1 MVFPERGG
9 FIVLTNELIR
19 RRTAR
24 LAGALAAFAL
34 TASLTAAPATAAD
47 TPPIYLGFGDSYAA
61 GIGGGT
67 YQAGPEW
74 IPAPCIQTME
84 AYSTTLR
91 GKNFACSGATTT
103 AVSAVVTAAAY
114 NRATAPYLAN
124 ASVITV
130 TVGGNDIDAGAAAVQ
145 CAASISTAFCK
156 AALVNSLAVKLP
168 QLPGK
173 IKAMVAVIKKN
184 APRARIV
191 LTGYPRLFTANAL
204 MTEEQKTTVRTL
216 NSAADLLNGTIAL
229 SALANR
235 VKYVSVTNQ
244 FTNHGI
250 GSAVPWIV
258 GPLPVCKLS
267 YTCAPAD
274 RLGDMFHPTATGYA
288 YGYVP
293 ALAGLVP

>member
-1 MVFPERGG
+1 M
-9 FIVLTNELIR
+9 LTNEPIR

-24 LAGALAAFAL
+24 LAGALAALAL

-47 TPPIYLGFGDSYAA
+47 PPPIYLGFGDSYAA
-61 GIGGGT
+61 GIGGGA
-67 YQAGPEW
+67 YEAGPAW
-74 IPAPCIQTME
+74 IPALPCVQTAA
-84 AYSTTLR
+84 AYSRML
-91 GKNFACSGATTT
+91 GGENLACSGATT
-103 AVSAVVTAAAY
+103 ADVSAVVTAAAY
-114 NRATAPYLAN
+114 NRTAAPYLAN

-130 TVGGNDIDAGAAAVQ
+130 TVGGNDIEAGTAAAQ
-145 CAASISTAFCK
+145 CAASTATGFCK

-173 IKAMVAVIKKN
+173 IKAMVAVIKKY

-191 LTGYPRLFTANAL
+191 LTGYPRLFTANAS
-204 MTEEQKTTVRTL
+204 MPEEQKTTIRTL

-250 GSAVPWIV
+250 GSADPWIV
-258 GPLPVCKLS
+258 GPPEPLCLP
-267 YTCAPAD
+267 TINCALKGQP
-274 RLGDMFHPTATGYA
+274 GDVFHPTATGYR

>member
-1 MVFPERGG
+1 M
-9 FIVLTNELIR
+9 LTNDLIR

-24 LAGALAAFAL
+24 LAGALAALAL
-34 TASLTAAPATAAD
+34 TAGLTAAPATAAD
-47 TPPIYLGFGDSYAA
+47 PPPIYLGFGDSYAA
-61 GIGGGT
+61 GIGGGP
-67 YQAGPEW
+67 YLAPSAW
-74 IPAPCIQTME
+74 VPADCIQTE
-84 AYSTTLR
+84 VAYPAILG
-91 GKNFACSGATTT
+91 GKNLACSGATTT
-103 AVSAVVTAAAY
+103 NVSAIVTAAAY
-114 NRATAPYLAN
+114 NPGTAAYLAN

-145 CAASISTAFCK
+145 CATSIATATCK

-173 IKAMVAVIKKN
+173 IKAMVAVIKQK

-204 MTEEQKTTVRTL
+204 MTEQQKTTVRTL

-229 SALANR
+229 SALASR

-250 GSAVPWIV
+250 GSAEPWIV
-258 GPLPVCKLS
+258 GPGPVCLP
-267 YTCAPAD
+267 TINCALEGQPLD
-274 RLGDMFHPTATGYA
+274 VFHPTATGYA
-288 YGYVP
+288 KGYVP

>member
-1 MVFPERGG
+1 
-9 FIVLTNELIR
+9 VLTTELIR

-24 LAGALAAFAL
+24 LAGALAALAL
-34 TASLTAAPATAAD
+34 TAGLTAAPATAAD
-47 TPPIYLGFGDSYAA
+47 PQSIYLGFGDSYAA
-61 GIGGGT
+61 GIGGGA
-67 YQAGPEW
+67 YEAP
-74 IPAPCIQTME
+74 PAWLPASCVQTKA
-84 AYSTTLR
+84 AYSTMLG
-91 GKNFACSGATTT
+91 GKNVACSGATTT
-103 AVSAVVTAAAY
+103 DVSAIVTAAAY
-114 NRATAPYLAN
+114 NPGTAPYLAN

-130 TVGGNDIDAGAAAVQ
+130 TVGGNDIDAGAAAAD
-145 CAASISTAFCK
+145 CAASTASPACK
-156 AALVNSLAVKLP
+156 AALVKSLAVKLP

-173 IKAMVAVIKKN
+173 IKAMVAVIKKY

-204 MTEEQKTTVRTL
+204 MNEEQKTTVRTL

-229 SALANR
+229 TALANR

-250 GSAVPWIV
+250 GSAAPWIV
-258 GPLPVCKLS
+258 GPEPVCKLS
-267 YTCAPAD
+267 YTCALEGQPLD
-274 RLGDMFHPTATGYA
+274 VFHPTATGYA

>member
-1 MVFPERGG
+1 M
-9 FIVLTNELIR
+9 LTNELIR

-24 LAGALAAFAL
+24 LAGVLAALAL
-34 TASLTAAPATAAD
+34 TAGLTAAPATAAD
-47 TPPIYLGFGDSYAA
+47 PPPIYLGFGDSYAA
-61 GIGGGT
+61 GIGGGA
-67 YQAGPEW
+67 YKAGPAW
-74 IPAPCIQTME
+74 IQEPCIQTEE
-84 AYSTTLR
+84 AYSTMLD
-91 GKNFACSGATTT
+91 GENLACSGATTT
-103 AVSAVVTAAAY
+103 GVSAIVTAAAY
-114 NRATAPYLAN
+114 NPGTARYLAN

-145 CAASISTAFCK
+145 CAASIATAACK

-204 MTEEQKTTVRTL
+204 MTEQQKTTVRTL

-250 GSAVPWIV
+250 GSAEPWIV
-258 GPLPVCKLS
+258 GPEPICKLS
-267 YTCAPAD
+267 YTCAPAGRPED
-274 RLGDMFHPTATGYA
+274 VFHPTATGYA

>member
-1 MVFPERGG
+1 M
-9 FIVLTNELIR
+9 LTNELFR
-19 RRTAR
+19 HCTAR
-24 LAGALAAFAL
+24 LAGALAALAL
-34 TASLTAAPATAAD
+34 TAGLTAAPATAAD
-47 TPPIYLGFGDSYAA
+47 PPPIYLGFGDSYAA
-61 GIGGGT
+61 GIGGGA
-67 YQAGPEW
+67 YKAVPEW
-74 IPAPCIQTME
+74 TPAPCVQTEE
-84 AYSTTLR
+84 AYSAML
-91 GKNFACSGATTT
+91 GGENLACSGATT
-103 AVSAVVTAAAY
+103 ADVSATVKAAAF
-114 NRATAPYLAN
+114 NRTTAPYVAN

-145 CAASISTAFCK
+145 CAASIATAACK

-173 IKAMVAVIKKN
+173 IKAMVAVIKTY

-204 MTEEQKTTVRTL
+204 MTEQQKTTVRTL

-250 GSAVPWIV
+250 GSASPWIV
-258 GPLPVCKLS
+258 GPEPVCKLS

-274 RLGDMFHPTATGYA
+274 RPLDVFHPTATGYA

-293 ALAGLVP
+293 ALKGLVP

>member
-1 MVFPERGG
+1 M
-9 FIVLTNELIR
+9 LTNELIR

-24 LAGALAAFAL
+24 LAGALAVLAL
-34 TASLTAAPATAAD
+34 TAGLTAAPATAAD
-47 TPPIYLGFGDSYAA
+47 PPPIYLGFGDSYAA
-61 GIGGGT
+61 GIGGGP
-67 YQAGPEW
+67 YKAGPAW
-74 IPAPCIQTME
+74 IPACVQTEE
-84 AYSTTLR
+84 AYSAML
-91 GKNFACSGATTT
+91 GGENLACSGATTT
-103 AVSAVVTAAAY
+103 NVSAIVTAAAY
-114 NRATAPYLAN
+114 NPGTAPYLAN

-130 TVGGNDIDAGAAAVQ
+130 TVGGNDIDAGTAAAQ
-145 CAASISTAFCK
+145 CAASVATATCR

-173 IKAMVAVIKKN
+173 IKAMVAVIKKY

-204 MTEEQKTTVRTL
+204 MTEQQKTTVRTL

-229 SALANR
+229 SALAGR

-250 GSAVPWIV
+250 GSASPWIV
-258 GPLPVCKLS
+258 GPPPVCQLS
-267 YTCAPAD
+267 YTCALEGQPLD
-274 RLGDMFHPTATGYA
+274 VFHPTATGYA
-288 YGYVP
+288 KGYVP